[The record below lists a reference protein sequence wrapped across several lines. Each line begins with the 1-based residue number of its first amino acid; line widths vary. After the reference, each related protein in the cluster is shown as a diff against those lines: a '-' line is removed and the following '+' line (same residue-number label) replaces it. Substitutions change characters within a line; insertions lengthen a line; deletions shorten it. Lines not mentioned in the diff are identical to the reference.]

1 MVQEQ
6 STIQAPWQWRFGL
19 FWVSQTIARFGGAFS
34 GFALVWWVT
43 KTYGTA
49 TALASGTLITLLPG
63 ILLGPLIGTIVDR
76 NSRRFFIVM
85 SNLVYASSAAILFG
99 LSHYG
104 LLQLWHLYVVMFVN
118 SLAGQFH
125 FMATNAA
132 TAQLV
137 PEDQLQRV
145 SGLGQ
150 LREGAVSIIAPPA
163 GALLLEYLH
172 LDGVLFLEICT
183 GVAAAM
189 MMLSIAIPKPT
200 NDSDTP
206 RLSVLA
212 DLRAGL
218 RYVASW
224 SGLITL
230 MGVSM
235 LLNLL
240 FTPAF
245 SLLPLLVKN
254 HFHGGALQLAWFE
267 MAFGIGMISGSVL
280 LGVWGGFKVRLHTM
294 LLGLVGMGLGI
305 TVLATAGEAGL
316 YIGIAAMGCFGLVQP
331 IVNGPLFAILQST
344 VPKEMQGRVFGLL
357 GSASGFMSPIGL
369 LLAGPASD
377 KFGLQIW
384 FLAAG
389 VVSLVMVPV
398 LWFLPAMR
406 NFERDATIPQAE

>member
-1 MVQEQ
+1 MQEQ
-6 STIQAPWQWRFGL
+6 STIHASWQWRFGL

-63 ILLGPLIGTIVDR
+63 IVLGPLIGTIVDR

-85 SNLVYASSAAILFG
+85 SNLVYATSAAVLFG
-99 LSHYG
+99 LSYYDQ
-104 LLQLWHLYVVMFVN
+104 LQLWHLYVVMFVN
-118 SLAGQFH
+118 ALAGQFH

-183 GVAAAM
+183 GVTAAL
-189 MMLSIAIPKPT
+189 MMLSIAIPKPKV
-200 NDSDTP
+200 DVDAP
-206 RLSVLA
+206 RVSVLA

-224 SGLITL
+224 PGLMVL

-240 FTPAF
+240 FNPAF

-267 MAFGIGMISGSVL
+267 MAFGIGMISGSVVL
-280 LGVWGGFKVRLHTM
+280 SVWGGFKTRIHTM
-294 LLGLVGMGLGI
+294 LLGLFGMGVGI
-305 TVLATAGEAGL
+305 TVLATASETGL
-316 YIGIAAMGCFGLVQP
+316 YVGIAAMALFGVVQP
-331 IVNGPLFAILQST
+331 IANGPLVAILQST

-389 VVSLVMVPV
+389 IASLVMVPV

-406 NFERDATIPQAE
+406 NFERDATTPQS

>member
-1 MVQEQ
+1 MQEQ
-6 STIQAPWQWRFGL
+6 STIQAPWKWRFGL

-43 KTYGTA
+43 KTYGNA

-63 ILLGPLIGTIVDR
+63 IVLGPLIGTIVDR

-85 SNLVYASSAAILFG
+85 SNLVYATSAATLFG
-99 LSHYG
+99 LAYYG
-104 LLQLWHLYVVMFVN
+104 QMQLWHLYVAMFIN

-125 FMATNAA
+125 SMASNAA

-137 PEDQLQRV
+137 PDDQLQRV

-183 GVAAAM
+183 AIAAALLM
-189 MMLSIAIPKPT
+189 VTIAIPKPT
-200 NDSDTP
+200 VAANAP
-206 RLSVLA
+206 KLSVLA

-224 SGLITL
+224 PGLMVI

-240 FTPAF
+240 FNPAF
-245 SLLPLLVKN
+245 SLLPLLVKD

-267 MAFGIGMISGSVL
+267 IAFGIGRISGSVGL
-280 LGVWGGFKVRLHTM
+280 SVWGGFKIRLHTM
-294 LLGLVGMGLGI
+294 LLGLVGMGISI
-305 TVLATAGEAGL
+305 TILATASETGL
-316 YIGIAAMGCFGLVQP
+316 YIGIAAMALFGIVQP
-331 IVNGPLFAILQST
+331 IANGPLFAILQST

-369 LLAGPASD
+369 LLAGPAAD
-377 KFGLQIW
+377 TFGLQIW

-389 VVSLVMVPV
+389 VASLVMVPI

-406 NFERDATIPQAE
+406 DFARDTANQ

>member
-1 MVQEQ
+1 MVPEQ
-6 STIQAPWQWRFGL
+6 LTIQAPWQWRFGL

-49 TALASGTLITLLPG
+49 TALVSGTLITLLPG

-85 SNLVYASSAAILFG
+85 SNLVYAASAAVLFG
-99 LSHYG
+99 LSHYDQ
-104 LLQLWHLYVVMFVN
+104 LQLWHLYVVMFVN

-125 FMATNAA
+125 FMAINAA

-137 PEDQLQRV
+137 PADQLQRV

-163 GALLLEYLH
+163 GALLLEYLY

-183 GVAAAM
+183 AAAAAM

-200 NDSDTP
+200 VAADAP
-206 RLSVLA
+206 KLSVLA

-218 RYVASW
+218 RYVVSW
-224 SGLITL
+224 PGLMVL

-240 FTPAF
+240 FNPAF

-254 HFHGGALQLAWFE
+254 HFNGGALQLAWFE
-267 MAFGIGMISGSVL
+267 MAFGIGMIGGSVV
-280 LGVWGGFKVRLHTM
+280 LGVWGGFKVRIHTM
-294 LLGLVGMGLGI
+294 LLGLLGMGVSI
-305 TVLATAGEAGL
+305 TVLATVSTTGL
-316 YIGIAAMGCFGLVQP
+316 YYAIAAMACFGLMQP
-331 IVNGPLFAILQST
+331 IANGPLFAILQST
-344 VPKEMQGRVFGLL
+344 VPQAMQGRVFGLI
-357 GSASGFMSPIGL
+357 GSAAGFMAPIGL

-377 KFGLQIW
+377 AFGLQIW

-389 VVSLVMVPV
+389 IASMVMVPV
-398 LWFLPAMR
+398 LWLLPAMR
-406 NFERDATIPQAE
+406 NFERDTTIPAG

>member
-1 MVQEQ
+1 MQEQ
-6 STIQAPWQWRFGL
+6 LTIQAPWKWRFGL

-49 TALASGTLITLLPG
+49 TALVSGTLITLLPG

-85 SNLVYASSAAILFG
+85 SNLVYAASAAVLFG
-99 LSHYG
+99 LSYYDQ
-104 LLQLWHLYVVMFVN
+104 LQLWHLYMVMFVN

-125 FMATNAA
+125 FMAINAA

-200 NDSDTP
+200 VAADAP
-206 RLSVLA
+206 KLSVLA

-218 RYVASW
+218 RYVVSW
-224 SGLITL
+224 QGLMVL
-230 MGVSM
+230 MLVSM

-240 FTPAF
+240 FYPAF

-267 MAFGIGMISGSVL
+267 MAFGIGMISGSVVL
-280 LGVWGGFKVRLHTM
+280 SVWGGFKVRIHTM
-294 LLGLVGMGLGI
+294 LLGLVGMGI
-305 TVLATAGEAGL
+305 SMTILATASETGL
-316 YIGIAAMGCFGLVQP
+316 YIGIAAMALFGILQP
-331 IVNGPLFAILQST
+331 ITNGPLFAILQST
-344 VPKEMQGRVFGLL
+344 VPKEMQGR
-357 GSASGFMSPIGL
+357 
-369 LLAGPASD
+369 
-377 KFGLQIW
+377 
-384 FLAAG
+384 
-389 VVSLVMVPV
+389 
-398 LWFLPAMR
+398 
-406 NFERDATIPQAE
+406 

>member
-1 MVQEQ
+1 MQEQ
-6 STIQAPWQWRFGL
+6 LTIQAPWKWRFGL

-34 GFALVWWVT
+34 GFALIWWVT

-49 TALASGTLITLLPG
+49 TALAAGTLITLLPG
-63 ILLGPLIGTIVDR
+63 IVLGPLIGTIVDR

-85 SNLVYASSAAILFG
+85 SNLVYALSAAILFG

-132 TAQLV
+132 TTQLV

-150 LREGAVSIIAPPA
+150 LREGAVAIIAPPA
-163 GALLLEYLH
+163 GALLLEYMH
-172 LDGVLFLEICT
+172 LDGVLLLEIGT

-189 MMLSIAIPKPT
+189 MMLSIVIPKPT
-200 NDSDTP
+200 IDADAP
-206 RLSVLA
+206 KLSVLA

-218 RYVASW
+218 RYVAGW
-224 SGLITL
+224 PGLMVL
-230 MGVSM
+230 MLVSM

-240 FTPAF
+240 FNPAF

-254 HFHGGALQLAWFE
+254 YFHGGALQLAWFE
-267 MAFGIGMISGSVL
+267 MAFGIGMISGSVVL
-280 LGVWGGFKVRLHTM
+280 SVWGGFKVRIHTM
-294 LLGLVGMGLGI
+294 LLGLLGMGVSI
-305 TVLATAGEAGL
+305 MVLATASQTGL
-316 YIGIAAMGCFGLVQP
+316 YIGIAAMALFGIAQP
-331 IVNGPLFAILQST
+331 IANGPLFAILQST
-344 VPKEMQGRVFGLL
+344 VPKEMQGRVFGLM
-357 GSASGFMSPIGL
+357 GSAAGFMSPIGL

>member
-6 STIQAPWQWRFGL
+6 LTTQAPWKWRFGL

-63 ILLGPLIGTIVDR
+63 IVLGPLIGTIVDR

-85 SNLVYASSAAILFG
+85 SNLVYATSAATLFG
-99 LSHYG
+99 LAYYG
-104 LLQLWHLYVVMFVN
+104 QMQLWHLYVAMFIN

-125 FMATNAA
+125 SMASNAA

-137 PEDQLQRV
+137 PDDQLQRV

-183 GVAAAM
+183 AIAAALLM
-189 MMLSIAIPKPT
+189 VTIAIPKPT
-200 NDSDTP
+200 VAANAP
-206 RLSVLA
+206 KLSMLA

-224 SGLITL
+224 PGLMVI

-240 FTPAF
+240 FNPAF
-245 SLLPLLVKN
+245 SLLPLLVKD

-267 MAFGIGMISGSVL
+267 IAFGIGMISGS
-280 LGVWGGFKVRLHTM
+280 LGLSVWGGFKIRLHTM
-294 LLGLVGMGLGI
+294 LLGLVGMGISI
-305 TVLATAGEAGL
+305 TILATTRETGL
-316 YIGIAAMGCFGLVQP
+316 YIGIAAMALFGIVQP
-331 IVNGPLFAILQST
+331 IANGPLFAILQST

-369 LLAGPASD
+369 LLAGPAAD

-389 VVSLVMVPV
+389 LASLVMVPI

-406 NFERDATIPQAE
+406 DFARDTANQ